1 MKRNKIFNKL
11 TIWDKIFGSR
21 INIDKTMGTLS
32 QMAIEMKAVL
42 LVIILVNLINLFSTV
57 SSSEKT

>member
-1 MKRNKIFNKL
+1 MKRNRHFNKL

-32 QMAIEMKAVL
+32 QMAIEM
-42 LVIILVNLINLFSTV
+42 NT
-57 SSSEKT
+57 E